1 MNSET
6 LNILLQSF
14 IGSAGILVAFAV
26 YRHSK
31 QLEQNNWQ
39 KLFIDI
45 NESFWNDEEIKQAR
59 YWLAYPKAYRE
70 ISQILTHRQ
79 SIDTNPKATKEL
91 TKTEYMKLDIL
102 DKYLSLLTRIVGVN
116 PDLPKHRE
124 LWKAVFFKYWLDK
137 CFDVDRPELV
147 WYIKNYFEVL
157 YDFQIRREKTRLD
170 GK

>member
-1 MNSET
+1 MNSEF
-6 LNILLQSF
+6 LNNLLQSF
-14 IGSAGILVAFAV
+14 IGLAGILVAFAV

-79 SIDTNPKATKEL
+79 NIDTNPKVTKEL
-91 TKTEYMKLDIL
+91 TKTEYIKLDIL

-137 CFDVDRPELV
+137 CFETDRPELI
-147 WYIKNYFEVL
+147 WYIENYFEVL
-157 YDFQIRREKTRLD
+157 YDFQVRREKARLD
-170 GK
+170 AK

>member
-1 MNSET
+1 MDSEF
-6 LNILLQSF
+6 LNILLQAF
-14 IGSAGILVAFAV
+14 IGLAGILVAFAV
-26 YRHSK
+26 YQHSK

-59 YWLAYPKAYRE
+59 YWLAYPRAYKELR
-70 ISQILTHRQ
+70 QILIHRQ
-79 SIDTNPKATKEL
+79 SIDEHQEKAKEL
-91 TKTEYMKLDIL
+91 TKVEYIKLDIL

-116 PDLPKHRE
+116 PDLPRHRE

-137 CFDVDRPELV
+137 CFEVDRPELI
-147 WYIKNYFEVL
+147 WYIKSYFEVL
-157 YDFQIRREKTRLD
+157 YDFQMQREKSKLD